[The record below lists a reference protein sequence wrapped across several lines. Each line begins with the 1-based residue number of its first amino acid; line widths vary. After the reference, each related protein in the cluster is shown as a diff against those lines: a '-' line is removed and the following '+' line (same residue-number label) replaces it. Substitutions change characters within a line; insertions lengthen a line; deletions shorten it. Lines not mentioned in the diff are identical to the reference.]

1 MTRMNKFQIGLDLNA
16 IAMMVDD
23 ETFKKIKS
31 RLDSIQEIVKN
42 EPDDEE
48 GASE

>member
-23 ETFKKIKS
+23 ETLEKIKG
-31 RLDSIQEIVKN
+31 RLDSIEKIVLA
-42 EPDDEE
+42 EPVDEE
-48 GASE
+48 GEKA